1 MSKKAKSSSNEPMT
15 FDARGNGDGK
25 TALTLTG
32 DHQRRVS
39 DHTSVICEPVV
50 YRGESITSDI
60 NKSNPKS
67 GDPCHTLSTDPR
79 NYLTETRGGNDM
91 GQPNATVRRLTPLEC
106 ERLQGFPDGW
116 TDIGDWIDTEGK
128 KHKLS
133 DAPRYKALGN
143 SIATPFG
150 NGLRG
155 GLSGTCKPKEQNIR
169 QWRVSSMA

>member
-1 MSKKAKSSSNEPMT
+1 MSKKAKSSSKEPMT

-39 DHTSVICEPVV
+39 DHTSVVLEPVV
-50 YRGESITSDI
+50 YRGDCITSEV
-60 NKSNPKS
+60 NKSNPQS

-79 NYLTETRGGNDM
+79 NYLTETRGGNEM
-91 GQPNATVRRLTPLEC
+91 ERPNAVVRRLTPLEC

-116 TDIGDWIDTEGK
+116 TDIGEWIDTEGK
-128 KHKLS
+128 KHKPA

-150 NGLRG
+150 NGLQR
-155 GLSGTCKPKEQNIR
+155 GLSGLCKPMEYRTR
-169 QWRVSSMA
+169 QWRVSLTA